1 MTMEVDKAIAEM
13 LRGYADKYETRDFI
27 VGDPSW
33 YMHQV
38 EGNLNRES
46 MAFLAS
52 VFSFGSRE
60 QFMPKIASLLE
71 WSRGDIDNW
80 LRSGEFRQRFRPDD
94 THCFYRL
101 YTYGST
107 ARFLEAYSRLLN
119 SHGSLGEYVHANA
132 SAGIEA
138 VASICKY
145 FGDCGAGAIVPKDT
159 TSSCKRVCMFMRW
172 MVRRESPDFGLWTS
186 RPQNDLYAVM
196 DTHVCQQTMSM
207 LHHKRPTWAACEE
220 LTAIF
225 RQWDPIDPLRYDIA
239 LMTLADKPLTPT
251 PPKEGRHAK

>member
-71 WSRGDIDNW
+71 WSRGDIDKW

-119 SHGSLGEYVHANA
+119 SYGSLGDYVHANA

-172 MVRRESPDFGLWTS
+172 MVRDNSPVDLGLWSSFIDKRTLIM
-186 RPQNDLYAVM
+186 PM
-196 DTHVCQQTMSM
+196 DTHVVTQSVRLGLLTSRTASMSAARRLTMAMSTVF
-207 LHHKRPTWAACEE
+207 P
-220 LTAIF
+220 
-225 RQWDPIDPLRYDIA
+225 DDPLKGDFA
-239 LMTLADKPLTPT
+239 LFGYGVNNKN
-251 PPKEGRHAK
+251 K

>member
-94 THCFYRL
+94 TNCFYRL

-107 ARFLEAYSRLLN
+107 ARFIEAYSRLLN

-172 MVRRESPDFGLWTS
+172 MVRDNSPVDLGLWSSFIDKRTLIM
-186 RPQNDLYAVM
+186 PM
-196 DTHVCQQTMSM
+196 DTHVVTQSVRLGLLTSRTASMSAARRLTMAMSTVF
-207 LHHKRPTWAACEE
+207 P
-220 LTAIF
+220 
-225 RQWDPIDPLRYDIA
+225 DDPLKGDFA
-239 LMTLADKPLTPT
+239 LFGYGVNNKN
-251 PPKEGRHAK
+251 K

>member
-1 MTMEVDKAIAEM
+1 MTMEVDKDIAEM

-138 VASICKY
+138 VASICNY

-172 MVRRESPDFGLWTS
+172 MVRDNSPVDLGLWSSFIDKRTLIM
-186 RPQNDLYAVM
+186 PM
-196 DTHVCQQTMSM
+196 DTHVVTQSVRLGLLTSRTASMSAARRLTMAMSTVF
-207 LHHKRPTWAACEE
+207 P
-220 LTAIF
+220 
-225 RQWDPIDPLRYDIA
+225 DDPLKGDFA
-239 LMTLADKPLTPT
+239 LFGYGVNNKN
-251 PPKEGRHAK
+251 K

>member
-71 WSRGDIDNW
+71 WSRGDIDKW

-119 SHGSLGEYVHANA
+119 SYGSLGDYVHANA

-145 FGDCGAGAIVPKDT
+145 FGDCGVGAIVPKDT

-172 MVRRESPDFGLWTS
+172 MVRDNSPVDLGLWSSFIDKRTLIM
-186 RPQNDLYAVM
+186 PM
-196 DTHVCQQTMSM
+196 DTHVVTQSVRLGLLTSRTASMSAARRLTMAMSTVF
-207 LHHKRPTWAACEE
+207 P
-220 LTAIF
+220 
-225 RQWDPIDPLRYDIA
+225 DDPLKGDFA
-239 LMTLADKPLTPT
+239 LFGYGVNNKN
-251 PPKEGRHAK
+251 K

>member
-1 MTMEVDKAIAEM
+1 MTMEVDKSIAEM

-172 MVRRESPDFGLWTS
+172 MVRDNSPVDLGLWSSFIDKRTLIM
-186 RPQNDLYAVM
+186 PM
-196 DTHVCQQTMSM
+196 DTHVVTQSVRLGLLTSRTASMSAARRLTMAMSTVF
-207 LHHKRPTWAACEE
+207 P
-220 LTAIF
+220 
-225 RQWDPIDPLRYDIA
+225 DDPLKGDFA
-239 LMTLADKPLTPT
+239 LFGYGVNNKN
-251 PPKEGRHAK
+251 K

>member
-119 SHGSLGEYVHANA
+119 SHGSLGDYVHANA

-172 MVRRESPDFGLWTS
+172 MVRENSPVDLGLWSSFIDKRTLIM
-186 RPQNDLYAVM
+186 PM
-196 DTHVCQQTMSM
+196 DTHVVTQSVRLGLLTSRTASMSAARRLTMAMSTVF
-207 LHHKRPTWAACEE
+207 P
-220 LTAIF
+220 
-225 RQWDPIDPLRYDIA
+225 DDPLKGDFA
-239 LMTLADKPLTPT
+239 LFGYGVNNKN
-251 PPKEGRHAK
+251 K

>member
-80 LRSGEFRQRFRPDD
+80 IRSGEFRQRFRSDD

-172 MVRRESPDFGLWTS
+172 MVRDNSPVDLGLWSSFIDKRTLIM
-186 RPQNDLYAVM
+186 PM
-196 DTHVCQQTMSM
+196 DTHVVTQSVRLGLLTSRTASMSAARRLTMAMSTVF
-207 LHHKRPTWAACEE
+207 P
-220 LTAIF
+220 
-225 RQWDPIDPLRYDIA
+225 DDPLKGDFA
-239 LMTLADKPLTPT
+239 LFGYGVNNKN
-251 PPKEGRHAK
+251 K

>member
-145 FGDCGAGAIVPKDT
+145 FGDCGARAIVPKDT

-172 MVRRESPDFGLWTS
+172 MVRDNSPVDLGLWSSFIDKRTLIM
-186 RPQNDLYAVM
+186 PM
-196 DTHVCQQTMSM
+196 DTHVVTQSVRLGLLTSRTASMSAARRLTMAMSTVF
-207 LHHKRPTWAACEE
+207 P
-220 LTAIF
+220 
-225 RQWDPIDPLRYDIA
+225 DDPLKGDFA
-239 LMTLADKPLTPT
+239 LFGYGVNNKN
-251 PPKEGRHAK
+251 K

>member
-119 SHGSLGEYVHANA
+119 SHGSLGKYVHANA

-172 MVRRESPDFGLWTS
+172 MVRDNSPVDLGLWSSFIDKRTLIM
-186 RPQNDLYAVM
+186 PM
-196 DTHVCQQTMSM
+196 DTHVVTQSVRLGLLTSRTASMSAARRLTMAMSTVF
-207 LHHKRPTWAACEE
+207 P
-220 LTAIF
+220 
-225 RQWDPIDPLRYDIA
+225 DDPLKGDFA
-239 LMTLADKPLTPT
+239 LFGYGVNNKN
-251 PPKEGRHAK
+251 K